1 MADGTIIFDTELN
14 SDGLSEDLGK
24 LSDKSQAELG
34 KLSEKVNKELGESL
48 KKIGE
53 EAKARAL
60 AVTSDAINAEK
71 KYESEKERI
80 EGKRKNSDQ
89 MYLDFLR
96 DNVKKIRSLREEE
109 LKCLE
114 ASYDLGIISTE
125 EYYTGLENYRDRY
138 FRKGSADWIDYTVEI
153 LEHNKK
159 LADEQEKALL
169 SAAETTADD
178 IKKVFS
184 TLEKERESLS
194 EKMQN
199 LPIHR
204 NNKLIDGEN
213 TIEFVSLADIEKQN
227 DVLEQYLHYMSEAQ
241 RKISDFWRTDTDD
254 EALNEKNAGLKRNY
268 FSQMRDMP
276 IQDALDFARAL
287 LGNTE
292 EKFYEHLGAFEERE
306 MLAES
311 ISKALFSEEAAD
323 AADSAARNLGENFT
337 EALTDELSS
346 LSGKFFSSGESACES
361 FGEGFMATLDRV
373 LSSLSARISAGV
385 SSLGYGNL
393 SGGGNTNNIE
403 NNTSYN
409 IYGSS
414 TPTETIRLMRE
425 KEQMKKMMLE

>member
-1 MADGTIIFDTELN
+1 MADGTINFDTGLN
-14 SDGLSEDLGK
+14 SD
-24 LSDKSQAELG
+24 LG

-53 EAKARAL
+53 EAKASAF
-60 AVTSDAINAEK
+60 AITSDAVNAEK
-71 KYESEKERI
+71 KYEAEKERI
-80 EGKRKNSDQ
+80 QSKRKNSDQ
-89 MYLDFLR
+89 KYLDFLR
-96 DNVKKIRSLREEE
+96 DNVNKIRSLRQEE

-125 EYYTGLENYRDRY
+125 EYYQGLENYRDRY
-138 FRKGSADWIDYTVEI
+138 FRKGSAKWIDYTAEI

-169 SAAETTADD
+169 DAAETTADD
-178 IKKVFS
+178 IKNVFS
-184 TLEKERESLS
+184 ALEKEQAALS

-199 LPIHR
+199 LPIHQ
-204 NNKLIDGEN
+204 NNKLKSGEG
-213 TIEFVSLADIEKQN
+213 TIEFVSLANIEKQN
-227 DVLEQYLHYMSEAQ
+227 DVLEEYLYYMSEAQ

-254 EALNEKNAGLKRNY
+254 AALNEKNAGLKRDY
-268 FSQMRDMP
+268 FSQMRDMS
-276 IQDALDFARAL
+276 IEDALDFAKAL

-292 EKFYEHLGAFEERE
+292 EALYKHLGAFEERE

-311 ISKALFSEEAAD
+311 ISKALFSEETAD
-323 AADSAARNLGENFT
+323 AADSAARNLGKNFSD
-337 EALTDELSS
+337 ALADELSS

-373 LSSLSARISAGV
+373 LSGLSSRISAGV
-385 SSLGYGNL
+385 MALGYDNLL
-393 SGGGNTNNIE
+393 SGGDTNNIE
-403 NNTSYN
+403 NNTNYN